1 MERTICSEREREEN
15 SFMKTKKSHYELKQ
29 LFRDMES
36 HRKDAIFDYIAEGM
50 QMGTVSHQEMR
61 QAGLIAKDLLYDMH
75 GHTLLPDTLTGYD
88 ERLLRLVMA
97 SLLPTAQALACMAGA
112 YWQIDRES
120 LEKACVHAGQ
130 YHVYLYT
137 IIEQAWCLRVCAPVW
152 TTADVRELRKRALK
166 MYKTNPSPDTARA
179 VSVSLLPPA
188 EAQTLMESGS
198 QLTPAQLRTATHR
211 APSPTYERAV
221 AEYADALENA

>member
-1 MERTICSEREREEN
+1 
-15 SFMKTKKSHYELKQ
+15 MKNKLSHYELKK

-50 QMGTVSHQEMR
+50 QMGTVSHQELR

-97 SLLPTAQALACMAGA
+97 SLLPTAQALATLGGA
-112 YWQIDRES
+112 YWQIDSET
-120 LEKACVHAGQ
+120 LKKACLHSGQ
-130 YHVYLYT
+130 YHLYLYT
-137 IIEQAWCLRVCAPVW
+137 IIEQAWCLRVCPPAW
-152 TTADVRELRKRALK
+152 TTADVRALRKKALTA
-166 MYKTNPSPDTARA
+166 YKKTPSPATARTVA
-179 VSVSLLPPA
+179 VSLLPPA
-188 EAQTLMESGS
+188 EAQILMNSGG
-198 QLTPAQLRTATHR
+198 QLTTAQLRTATHR

-221 AEYADALENA
+221 AEYAYTLESRM